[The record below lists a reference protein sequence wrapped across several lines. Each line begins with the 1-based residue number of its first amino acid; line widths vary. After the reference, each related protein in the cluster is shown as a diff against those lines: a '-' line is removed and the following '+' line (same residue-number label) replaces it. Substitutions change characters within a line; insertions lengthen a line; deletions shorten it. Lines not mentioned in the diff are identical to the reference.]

1 MYQNITIYIFFS
13 KVYTQE
19 LQWNKWNK
27 WNKDKT
33 KQKLQLMRSLP
44 RCPRDPITV
53 RSSMNGGPNCIRK
66 PLASKYQQSIGF
78 LGQKN
83 INKKPNENMF
93 KNSWKSPNYQCE
105 ILRVVHFQLRFQ
117 LRWTAVHRG
126 SRRGTARVSSSSFSV
141 ESQWLNSWVL
151 CR

>member
-83 INKKPNENMF
+83 INKNQTKTCLKTAE
-93 KNSWKSPNYQCE
+93 SHLTISVKSFGLSISSSDSSSGEPP
-105 ILRVVHFQLRFQ
+105 F
-117 LRWTAVHRG
+117 TAVHDE
-126 SRRGTARVSSSSFSV
+126 ARPEFPVAPFPWKASD
-141 ESQWLNSWVL
+141 
-151 CR
+151 